1 MSNILD
7 LVQSQLSGDVL
18 EQLAKQIGGG
28 TAETQTAIQSA
39 IPAMLQAMTKN
50 AASQDG
56 AASLASALDKDHDG
70 SILND
75 LMGFVTAG
83 NDTNGGAGILN
94 HLFGQKKSTVETAI
108 SQNSGLNNNATAN
121 LMTQLAPIVMGFL
134 GQQKKQ
140 GGLDVSSIAS
150 LVMNQL
156 SGAKKQQK
164 GSGNAAL
171 DMITGLLDKEG
182 DGVADDL
189 MDIGKGLL
197 GNLFGGKK

>member
-50 AASQDG
+50 SASEEG
-56 AASLASALDKDHDG
+56 AASLANALEKDHDG

-75 LMGFVTAG
+75 LMGFVTQG
-83 NDTNGGAGILN
+83 NDTNGGSSILS
-94 HLFGQKKSTVETAI
+94 HLFGQKKPVVETAI
-108 SQNSGLNNNATAN
+108 SQNSGLDSNATSN

-134 GQQKKQ
+134 GQEKKS
-140 GGLDVSSIAS
+140 GGFDMSSIAS
-150 LVMNQL
+150 LVMSQL
-156 SGAKKQQK
+156 SGAKEQQK
-164 GSGNAAL
+164 GGNSAL
-171 DMITGLLDKEG
+171 DMITSLLDKEG
-182 DGVADDL
+182 DGISDNL
-189 MDIGKGLL
+189 MDIGKGLI
-197 GNLFGGKK
+197 GNFFGKK

>member
-28 TAETQTAIQSA
+28 TGETQTAIQSA
-39 IPAMLQAMTKN
+39 IPAILQAMTKN
-50 AASQDG
+50 TTSPEGAS
-56 AASLASALDKDHDG
+56 SLANALDKDHDG
-70 SILND
+70 SILED
-75 LMGFVTAG
+75 LMGFVTSG
-83 NDTNGGAGILN
+83 NDTNGGSGILN
-94 HLFGQKKSTVETAI
+94 HLFGQKKAGVETAI
-108 SQNSGLNNNATAN
+108 SQNSGLDNGATSN

-134 GQQKKQ
+134 GQQKQQ
-140 GGLDVSSIAS
+140 GGFDVSGIAS

-156 SGAKKQQK
+156 SGAKEQQK
-164 GSGNAAL
+164 GGNSAL
-171 DMITGLLDKEG
+171 NMITSLLDKEG

-197 GNLFGGKK
+197 GNLFGKK

>member
-50 AASQDG
+50 SASEEG
-56 AASLASALDKDHDG
+56 AASLANALEKDHDG

-75 LMGFVTAG
+75 LMGFVTQG
-83 NDTNGGAGILN
+83 NDTNGGSSILS
-94 HLFGQKKSTVETAI
+94 HLFGQKKPVVETAI
-108 SQNSGLNNNATAN
+108 SQNSGLDSNATSN

-134 GQQKKQ
+134 GQEKKS
-140 GGLDVSSIAS
+140 GGFDMGSIAS
-150 LVMNQL
+150 LVMSQL
-156 SGAKKQQK
+156 SGAKEQQK
-164 GSGNAAL
+164 GGNSAL
-171 DMITGLLDKEG
+171 DMITSLLDKEG
-182 DGVADDL
+182 DGISDNL
-189 MDIGKGLL
+189 MDIGKGLI
-197 GNLFGGKK
+197 GNFFGKK

>member
-50 AASQDG
+50 AASKEG

-75 LMGFVTAG
+75 LMGFVTSG

-140 GGLDVSSIAS
+140 GGLDVGGIAS

-171 DMITGLLDKEG
+171 DMITGMLDKEG

>member
-7 LVQSQLSGDVL
+7 LVQSQLSGEVL
-18 EQLAKQIGGG
+18 EQLANQIGGG
-28 TAETQTAIQSA
+28 TAETQTAIASA
-39 IPAMLQAMTKN
+39 VPAMLQAMTKN
-50 AASQDG
+50 GTSQDG
-56 AASLASALDKDHDG
+56 ATSFAGALEKDHDG
-70 SILND
+70 SILTD
-75 LMGFVTAG
+75 LMGFVTSG
-83 NDTNGGAGILN
+83 NDTNGGSGILS
-94 HLFGQKKSTVETAI
+94 HLFGQKKPNIENVISET
-108 SQNSGLNNNATAN
+108 SGLNNAATSN

-140 GGLDVSSIAS
+140 GGLDVGGIAS
-150 LVMNQL
+150 LVMTQL
-156 SGAKKQQK
+156 SGAKQNQK
-164 GSGNAAL
+164 GGNSAL